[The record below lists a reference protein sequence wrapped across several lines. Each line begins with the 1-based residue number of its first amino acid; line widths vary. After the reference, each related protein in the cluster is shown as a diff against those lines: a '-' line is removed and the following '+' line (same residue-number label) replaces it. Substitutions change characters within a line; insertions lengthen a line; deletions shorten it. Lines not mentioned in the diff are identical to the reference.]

1 MNYPLINRFDWCWSE
16 AKSDS
21 GDQESATSTD
31 GRGNLPA
38 SFNSGH
44 LSLPTRHSS
53 PDYPH
58 RPRSSTPRL
67 THSLS
72 VINSRLFSPVK
83 VESETF
89 LTNSEIISCD
99 YKSYFLHMYT
109 SIYGILK

>member
-58 RPRSSTPRL
+58 RPRSSTSRL
-67 THSLS
+67 TQSLS
-72 VINSRLFSPVK
+72 VRNSRLFSPVK
-83 VESETF
+83 VESETS
-89 LTNSEIISCD
+89 LTNSEIISCE